1 MEVLGGL
8 MSVLIYSTHSE
19 NIREMYDNTYPN
31 KQKYAKQHGYE
42 LFSKDWKYGDWKPLL
57 EEFRDLLKCYDYI
70 LAIDCD
76 SIFTNHSIRVEDK
89 VDAGDNRIVIAEEYL
104 NNDPVNGGVII
115 WNNSPVSLSL
125 LDQIERHIDQWKDH
139 QTNIQ
144 GYLSRNLST
153 IPMRVVPARHMNAT
167 TFPSRNGKHPTS
179 SVWHKG
185 DWIFHPYAYSYQKKI
200 SHIKE
205 TLSLAF

>member
-1 MEVLGGL
+1 
-8 MSVLIYSTHSE
+8 MSVLVYSTHSE
-19 NIREMYDNTYPN
+19 NIREMYDITYPN
-31 KQKYAKQHGYE
+31 KKKYAAQHGYE
-42 LFSKDWKYGDWKPLL
+42 LFSKDWTYGNWKPLL

-76 SIFTNHSIRVEDK
+76 AIFTNLSIRVEDK

-115 WNNSPVSLSL
+115 WNNSPLSLSL
-125 LDQIERHIDQWKDH
+125 LDQIERDIDQWKDQ

-153 IPMRVVPARHMNAT
+153 IPMRIVPARHMNAT
-167 TFPSRNGKHPTS
+167 AFPSRNGKHSAS

-185 DWIFHPYAYSYQKKI
+185 DWILHPYALSYQEKI
-200 SHIKE
+200 KAIKAALL
-205 TLSLAF
+205 LSF